1 MGKVN
6 GVPVFTALHTVV
18 NEYSEIRSMVMTPTK
33 AHSQYMPAIREV
45 SKSLATYGH
54 EPIQLVF
61 TDAPWIDKQVLEIN
75 VPSLLNDIVPVPNHS
90 VLDPL
95 TIPVS
100 STVVIL
106 SSTFQVNTRLN
117 SIMSKIRH
125 DEDFFVAFDM
135 EWSVNRDTG
144 IHGRVALISLTYGK
158 EIFIIPVCVYPD
170 NSLKFILITSLIV
183 SLVLIFKMAT
193 LVYQAVSSRCSMHH
207 ESERLVFKSLLT

>member
-18 NEYSEIRSMVMTPTK
+18 NKYSEIQSMVMTPTK

-45 SKSLATYGH
+45 SKSLATYRH

-61 TDAPWIDKQVLEIN
+61 TDAPRIDKQELEIN
-75 VPSLLNDIVPVPNHS
+75 VPSLLKDIVPVPNHS

-95 TIPVS
+95 TIPLS
-100 STVVIL
+100 ATVVIL

-117 SIMSKIRH
+117 CIMSQIQH
-125 DEDFFVAFDM
+125 DEDFVVAVDM

-158 EIFIIPVCVYPD
+158 EIFIIPVRIYPN
-170 NSLKFILITSLIV
+170 NSFKLIPVTSLII
-183 SLVLIFKMAT
+183 SSVLIFEMAT
-193 LVYQAVSSRCSMHH
+193 LVYQAVSSGYSMHH
-207 ESERLVFKSLLT
+207 KLKRSVFKSLPT

>member
-1 MGKVN
+1 
-6 GVPVFTALHTVV
+6 
-18 NEYSEIRSMVMTPTK
+18 
-33 AHSQYMPAIREV
+33 MPAIREV

-61 TDAPWIDKQVLEIN
+61 TDAPRIDKQELEIN
-75 VPSLLNDIVPVPNHS
+75 VPSLLKDIVPVPNHS
-90 VLDPL
+90 ILDPL

-100 STVVIL
+100 ATVVIL

-125 DEDFFVAFDM
+125 DEDFVVAIDM

-158 EIFIIPVCVYPD
+158 EIFIIPVRVYL
-170 NSLKFILITSLIV
+170 NSLKVILVTSLII
-183 SLVLIFKMAT
+183 SSVLIFKMAT
-193 LVYQAVSSRCSMHH
+193 SVYQVVSSLCSMHH
-207 ESERLVFKSLLT
+207 ESKRLVFKSLPT